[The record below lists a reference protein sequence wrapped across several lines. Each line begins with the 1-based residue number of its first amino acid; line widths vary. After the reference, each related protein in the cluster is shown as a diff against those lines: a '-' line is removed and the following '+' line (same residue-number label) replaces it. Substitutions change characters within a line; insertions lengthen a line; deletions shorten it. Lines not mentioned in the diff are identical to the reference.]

1 MRACLFPGQ
10 GSQFVGMG
18 EGLFARYPEM
28 TAAADAILGYPV
40 VALCLEDPERRLHRT
55 RYTQPALYVVN
66 ALAYRSRCDAG
77 LPPPDFLAGHSLG
90 EYDALWAAGVFD
102 FETGLRL
109 VKRRGELMA
118 AAAGGA
124 MAAVLGCDGDRAR
137 EVLERHGL
145 HGVDLANDNAPSQ
158 VVLSGP
164 AGEIERAEPLFVE
177 LGATYVPLKNVGAAF
192 HSRYMEPLTGPLG
205 EALEEVDL
213 QPPRIPVIA
222 NVTARP
228 YEPHAVRELLRRQ
241 LREPVRWTE
250 TVRFLLAA
258 GVDDFEEVGPGSV
271 LTKLVKAV
279 RRHSA
284 APGAA
289 AAVSSSPAR
298 RLGSAS
304 FRRDYRLRRA
314 YVAGAI
320 ERGVSS
326 KELVVRLGRAGH
338 LGFFGAGGLPPAAA
352 EAGLAAIRRALAAGE
367 PFGAGLPS
375 SPDDPE
381 AESSLVDL
389 CLEHRVPFVEAS
401 GFVAASPALV
411 RFRLKGLGEGYRL
424 LARVSRPEVAEAF
437 LAPPPETL
445 VAELLRA
452 GLVTAAEAERARN
465 VPLADDLCVEAE
477 PGSSLTAD
485 VLLPAAL
492 RQRDEA
498 RHRHGYEAEVRV
510 GCAGIGTPE
519 AAAAAF
525 LLGAGFVMT
534 TAVNQCTVEAGTSD
548 DVKDLLQAAD
558 VQDTEPAP
566 AAELFELGGRVQVLK
581 KGVLFPGRANRL
593 YDLWRRHGAWEEIAA
608 PVRARIERDC
618 FGRPFERVYEESVR
632 ARWPLAAA
640 QAEGDPRH
648 RMALVFRWYCER
660 GMELAL
666 AGETGE
672 RANYQ
677 VRCDPSL
684 GAFNR
689 WVKGTPLA
697 SWRRRHADA
706 VADEILDGAAE
717 LLVRRLRS
725 LTAPEDGPA

>member
-1 MRACLFPGQ
+1 
-10 GSQFVGMG
+10 MG

-40 VALCLEDPERRLHRT
+40 AELCLEDEERRLHQT

-118 AAAGGA
+118 EARGGA

-145 HGVDLANDNAPSQ
+145 HGVDLANDNAPLQ

-164 AGEIERAEPLFVE
+164 ADEIERAEPLFVE

-192 HSRYMEPLTGPLG
+192 HSRYMEALAGPLG
-205 EALEEVDL
+205 EALEGVDL
-213 QPPRIPVIA
+213 QPPRIPVVS

-258 GVDDFEEVGPGSV
+258 GVDDFEEVGPGGV

-284 APGAA
+284 APAA
-289 AAVSSSPAR
+289 AGSEAAASSSPAR

-304 FRRDYRLRRA
+304 FRRDYRVRRA
-314 YVAGAI
+314 CVAGATQ
-320 ERGVSS
+320 RGVSS

-338 LGFFGAGGLPPAAA
+338 LGFFGAGGLTPAAA
-352 EAGLAAIRRALAAGE
+352 AEGLAAIRRSLTAGE

-375 SPDDPE
+375 SPGDPE
-381 AESSLVDL
+381 AEDALVSL

-411 RFRLKGLGEGYRL
+411 RLRLKGLGEGYRL
-424 LARVSRPEVAEAF
+424 LARVSRPEVVEAF
-437 LAPPPETL
+437 LAPPPEAL

-452 GLVTAAEAERARN
+452 GLVTAAEAKQARD
-465 VPLADDLCVEAE
+465 VPLADDLCVEVE
-477 PGSSLTAD
+477 PGIPLTAD
-485 VLLPAAL
+485 VFLPAAL

-498 RHRHGYEAEVRV
+498 RRRHGYEAEVRV
-510 GCAGIGTPE
+510 GCAGVGTPE
-519 AAAAAF
+519 AAAVAF

-558 VQDTEPAP
+558 VQDTELAP

-593 YDLWRRHGAWEEIAA
+593 YDLWRRHGAWEEIEA

-632 ARWPLAAA
+632 ARWPREAA
-640 QAEGDPRH
+640 QADHDPRH
-648 RMALVFRWYCER
+648 RMALVFRCYCER

-717 LLVRRLRS
+717 LLARRLRS
-725 LTAPEDGPA
+725 LAAPEDGPA